1 MIFICGMLGISVGE
15 QFGHRVP
22 HFSHRVLEVK
32 VCMERCVVCVLHI
45 SASLNSRF
53 AGCMWEQ
60 RKSTWL
66 RGESQ
71 MQVIALTFNSNEEP
85 GKIMVPTG
93 ISRHA
98 HTHTATCK

>member
-1 MIFICGMLGISVGE
+1 M
-15 QFGHRVP
+15 
-22 HFSHRVLEVK
+22 
-32 VCMERCVVCVLHI
+32 CVLHI